1 MPWSASCS
9 TRRPREKRLGR
20 STSHDLLPLV
30 VQGRTKSTGRAIFLW
45 LAQVAR
51 GLDDAR
57 DQAVVAGFF
66 RVQPEIALHYH
77 EHLLVVLAAQ
87 PGDFARD
94 AHATAHELLCLS

>member
-9 TRRPREKRLGR
+9 TRGPREKRSRR

-51 GLDDAR
+51 GFDDAR
-57 DQAVVAGFF
+57 DQAVADGFF
-66 RVQPEIALHYH
+66 GVQPEIALHFD
-77 EHLLVVLAAQ
+77 EHLLDVLAGL
-87 PGDFARD
+87 PGDEAC
-94 AHATAHELLCLS
+94 HAVAPAPD